1 MIPLVD
7 LHAQY
12 MSMKSEIDKA
22 VGRCISQSHFIKG
35 EDVAR
40 FEDSFARYL
49 GIKHCV
55 GCGNGTDALEIILK
69 ALNIGPD
76 DEVIVP
82 ALSWISTAESVNSA
96 GAEPV
101 FADIKESTF
110 SIDPEKIEQL
120 ITKKTKAIMPVH
132 LYGCP
137 ADMDEI
143 MSIAKKHDLNVVE
156 DCAQAHGAIYKG
168 KKVGTFGIASAFSF
182 FPTKNLGAYGDAGAI
197 VTDDPDILEKA
208 RRISN
213 HGQLNQKHQHDFT
226 GRNSR
231 LDTMQA
237 AVLEVK
243 LRHLDSWNAKRIY
256 LAGLYKERL
265 SGLTDLILPV
275 TSDGRTHVFH
285 LFVIRTKKRE
295 TLIASLNKNEIGW
308 SIHYPYPLPH
318 LKAYKYK
325 RHVIGDFPVSEKVC
339 NEIISLPLYPE
350 LSEDQ
355 VDKIC
360 KTIID
365 SY

>member
-1 MIPLVD
+1 MIPLAD

-12 MSMKSEIDKA
+12 LGIKNEIDKA
-22 VGRCISQSHFIKG
+22 VEDCISQAHFIRG
-35 EDVAR
+35 EAVSK
-40 FEDSFARYL
+40 FENAFAEYL
-49 GIKHCV
+49 GMKYCA

-69 ALNIGPD
+69 ALNIGPG

-82 ALSWISTAESVNSA
+82 ALSWISTAESVNNV

-101 FADIKESTF
+101 FADIKEDIY
-110 SIDPEKIEQL
+110 SIDPEKLEQL
-120 ITKKTKAIMPVH
+120 ITQRTKAILPVH

-137 ADMDEI
+137 SDMDEI
-143 MSIAKKHDLNVVE
+143 MSIAKKHNLYVVE
-156 DCAQAHGAIYKG
+156 DCAQAHGAVYRD
-168 KKVGTFGIASAFSF
+168 KKVGTFGVASAFSF

-197 VTDDPDILEKA
+197 VTDDPDILEKV

-243 LRHLDSWNAKRIY
+243 LRHLDKWNAKRIY

-265 SGLTDLILPV
+265 NGLTDLILPV
-275 TSDGRTHVFH
+275 SSDGRTHVFH
-285 LFVIRTKKRE
+285 LYVIRTKKRE
-295 TLIASLNKNEIGW
+295 TLIASLNRAEIGW
-308 SIHYPYPLPH
+308 SIHYPAPMPH

-325 RHVIGDFPVSEKVC
+325 KHVSGDFPVSEKIC
-339 NEIISLPLYPE
+339 KEIISLPMYPE
-350 LSEDQ
+350 ISEDQ
-355 VDKIC
+355 VDNIC